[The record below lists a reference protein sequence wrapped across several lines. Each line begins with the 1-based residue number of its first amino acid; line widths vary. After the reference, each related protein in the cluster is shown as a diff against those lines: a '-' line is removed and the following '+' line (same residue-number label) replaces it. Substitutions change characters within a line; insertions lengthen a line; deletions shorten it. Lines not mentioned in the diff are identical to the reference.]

1 MKKIDP
7 EDIVLIEKV
16 LKDPCVNCNDEVPI
30 CHKKIEQMKIVN
42 SIPEVKRESILELS
56 KAYREY
62 VEAVETIEKLQAKI
76 EKLKYEYDIDKIAK
90 FIQL

>member
-1 MKKIDP
+1 MK
-7 EDIVLIEKV
+7 
-16 LKDPCVNCNDEVPI
+16 
-30 CHKKIEQMKIVN
+30 MVN
-42 SIPEVKRESILELS
+42 SIPEVKRERILELS

-90 FIQL
+90 FI

>member
-30 CHKKIEQMKIVN
+30 CHKKNAI
-42 SIPEVKRESILELS
+42 
-56 KAYREY
+56 
-62 VEAVETIEKLQAKI
+62 
-76 EKLKYEYDIDKIAK
+76 YENG
-90 FIQL
+90 